1 MTEKES
7 NQIVGEN
14 LNYVKAVAN
23 HYTGKGV
30 EFEDL
35 VSEGTLAMILAA
47 KKFDA
52 SKGTKFVS
60 YAAPF
65 IRKALQRA
73 IDQQAAIYRV
83 PKDLRKSAP
92 KGSKST
98 LSVDAPLSAGN
109 QYTLLDILVNKDVE
123 MADDNM
129 AFQAMLKDLKANA
142 DLLMGRE
149 RVVIKRLY
157 GLDNNKYETM
167 AEIAADM
174 GLKRERV
181 RQIRDH
187 AIRKMHR
194 NSSNMVLR
202 SFLRK

>member
-1 MTEKES
+1 MTEKKS
-7 NQIVGEN
+7 NQIVNEN

-23 HYTGKGV
+23 HYMGKGV

-35 VSEGTLAMILAA
+35 VSEGTLAMIMAA

-73 IDQQAAIYRV
+73 IDQQAAVYRV
-83 PKDLRKSAP
+83 PKDLRNLAP
-92 KGSKST
+92 RGSKST
-98 LSVDAPLSAGN
+98 MSVDAPLSVGN
-109 QYTLLDILVNKDVE
+109 QYTLLDILANKDVE
-123 MADDNM
+123 QADDNM
-129 AFQAMLKDLKANA
+129 AFQAMRKELKANA
-142 DLLMGRE
+142 DLLVGRE
-149 RVVIKRLY
+149 QEIIKRFY
-157 GLDNNKYETM
+157 GLDTQHETM

-181 RQIRDH
+181 RQIRDR
-187 AIRKMHR
+187 AIRKMHHNCR
-194 NSSNMVLR
+194 SGVLR

>member
-7 NQIVGEN
+7 NQIVSEN

-23 HYTGKGV
+23 HYMGKGV

-52 SKGTKFVS
+52 SKGTKFVA

-73 IDQQAAIYRV
+73 IDQQADIYRV
-83 PKDLRKSAP
+83 PKDQRKFAF

-109 QYTLLDILVNKDVE
+109 QYTLLDILANKDIE

-129 AFQAMLKDLKANA
+129 AFQTMLKDLKANA

-149 RVVIKRLY
+149 REVIKRFY
-157 GLDNNKYETM
+157 GLDNKHETM

-181 RQIRDH
+181 RQIRDQ
-187 AIRKMHR
+187 AIRKMRR
-194 NSSNMVLR
+194 NCTSRVLR
-202 SFLRK
+202 SFLKK